1 MKAKFKL
8 FLFVFLLIGL
18 FFSSNLVVF
27 ARPDDGFSTT
37 TDLDWKKT
45 TITCTYSDGSAFT
58 YEYSKTDGEFIVNR
72 ESSSVSGSSR
82 TSQGAYGSI
91 AFANN
96 NEPINTSTHMCH
108 SNMIF
113 GVLTTKQKVAGEK
126 YEYETTYYKF
136 SDSSSTSFEVSD
148 ILDSTNFWTWF
159 FALGENETWQL
170 NNTLKSTELVSE
182 RIDVAS
188 GAGTPA
194 EYYYK
199 SEPDLKGGNTK
210 YLTIHK
216 YNNAIVL
223 ESPDATTLID
233 QGSSL
238 DDTIYVNDP
247 SAKYTQSSS
256 GYVVSYD
263 AVRYQLG
270 SGTKYTRTLTDESGD
285 GDNRNELCTTIMP
298 NTSLVLKR
306 IINIIQLLA
315 PVLLIIL
322 CALDL
327 GKIVMAG
334 KLDDELPKQRSK
346 IIRRFIVAVA
356 IFFLPLIVHLLVQF
370 IINANDGKVSEQ
382 IQQID
387 CLFD

>member
-1 MKAKFKL
+1 MKAKMKS

-18 FFSSNLVVF
+18 FFSSNFVVY
-27 ARPDDGFSTT
+27 GSSTI
-37 TDLDWKKT
+37 TDLNWKKT
-45 TITCTYSDGSAFT
+45 TITCTYSDGSAFS
-58 YEYSKTDGEFIVNR
+58 YEYSKSDGEYVTNR

-82 TSQGAYGSI
+82 TSQGTYGSI

-96 NEPINTSTHMCH
+96 NEPIDTSTHMCH
-108 SNMIF
+108 SKMFF
-113 GVLTTKQKVAGEK
+113 GVLTTKQRVAGEN

-136 SDSSSTSFEVSD
+136 SDSANTSFEVAD

-159 FALGENETWQL
+159 FAVGAEDAWQL
-170 NNTLKSTELVSE
+170 NNTMKSTDLVSE
-182 RIDVAS
+182 KIDIAS
-188 GAGTPA
+188 GAGTPE

-199 SEPDLKGGNTK
+199 SEPDLKGGNTR

-216 YNNAIVL
+216 YNNALVL
-223 ESPDATTLID
+223 EGPDATTLID

-238 DDTIYVNDP
+238 DETIYVNDP
-247 SAKYTQSSS
+247 SPKYTQSSS

-270 SGTKYTRTLTDESGD
+270 SGTKYTRTLTDESGG
-285 GDNRNELCTTIMP
+285 GDNRNDLCTSIMP
-298 NTSLVLKR
+298 QTSLVLKR

-315 PVLLIIL
+315 PTLLIIL

-334 KLDDELPKQRSK
+334 KLDDDLPKQRSK

-356 IFFLPLIVHLLVQF
+356 IFFLPLIVHLLINF
-370 IINANDGKVSEQ
+370 IISANDGKVSEQ